1 VSAFSEKHVAA
12 AIARLP
18 SMSTKEIRELRARA
32 EGQRLGTLLEA
43 CDEQLASRPIEFS
56 ADAAKAFEAQ
66 AKDVADLDLAGAIR
80 HAFTRAVPPT
90 RDEVELLRW
99 FATNPGGSYQAAVK
113 DLGNEGLG
121 LWIGHLVYDR
131 YGCFRKFLK
140 PIEDQ
145 SSVLLEKDRSGD
157 SVRYRLRPE
166 AEAVFREIGII

>member
-1 VSAFSEKHVAA
+1 MNPFSDKHVAA

-18 SMSTKEIRELRARA
+18 DMSTKEIRELRTRA
-32 EGQRLGTLLEA
+32 EGQGLGQLLEA

-66 AKDVADLDLAGAIR
+66 ARDVAELDLAGAIR
-80 HAFTRAVPPT
+80 HAFTRAMPPS
-90 RDEVELLRW
+90 RDEIELLRW
-99 FATNPGGSYQAAVK
+99 FAANPGGSYQSAVK

-140 PIEDQ
+140 PTEDQ
-145 SSVLLEKDRSGD
+145 SSVLLEKDRSGG

-166 AEAVFREIGII
+166 AEAVFRDLGIL